1 MKLLNTILLGLA
13 AAIALPSVADVA
25 VPPIFSDGMLLQ
37 RNHDVPIYGTASAG
51 EFVTVEFA
59 GQKVEATA
67 DANGDWTAVLKPMD
81 ASSEPRD
88 MVITG
93 QNQLTIKNILVGDIW
108 LASGQSNMEV
118 RLPEAVNAREEIAK
132 ADYPTMRFFVVNAA
146 LSSTPKTSGAGQCTG
161 LHKRRSIG
169 ILTCANTGRSPIPAS
184 GSASNGPSRGS
195 AGCRTCARRRP
206 SPAFPA
212 GCTRKRRPK

>member
-1 MKLLNTILLGLA
+1 MKLLNVILLGMA
-13 AAIALPSVADVA
+13 TASVLPCMGDVA

-81 ASSEPRD
+81 ASAEPRD

-93 QNQLTIKNILVGDIW
+93 QNQLTIKNILVGDVW

-132 ADYPTMRFFVVNAA
+132 
-146 LSSTPKTSGAGQCTG
+146 
-161 LHKRRSIG
+161 
-169 ILTCANTGRSPIPAS
+169 
-184 GSASNGPSRGS
+184 
-195 AGCRTCARRRP
+195 
-206 SPAFPA
+206 
-212 GCTRKRRPK
+212 